1 MVPKDKHRIA
11 TVSSIELSPC
21 RLTRTQ
27 LDSRLT
33 QYNVFLI
40 TPSITSINNSPIFA
54 DFSQT
59 LSGTSSIRAYG
70 ASERFASNCESS
82 FDKMDASYV
91 LVQVVNQWLA
101 LRLDVLGGLVG
112 KRDVLV
118 FSCSHTLFRLV
129 LTYVYGS

>member
-1 MVPKDKHRIA
+1 MH
-11 TVSSIELSPC
+11 
-21 RLTRTQ
+21 
-27 LDSRLT
+27 
-33 QYNVFLI
+33 
-40 TPSITSINNSPIFA
+40 SITSINNSPIFA

-70 ASERFASNCESS
+70 ASERFASNCEAS

-112 KRDVLV
+112 KCGVLV
-118 FSCSHTLFRLV
+118 LFLFANVFRLV
-129 LTYVYGS
+129 LT